1 MVATVMSP
9 EEKTQFVS
17 MQKDIHDIKKKVDGM
32 GGNLEKVL
40 GALMGNDLAK
50 DGGLIARITELEEQ
64 NEEILKELETIKSD
78 RAKTEWYLKLL
89 WTASGF
95 IAAAIFQ
102 FILDHILKK

>member
-1 MVATVMSP
+1 
-9 EEKTQFVS
+9 

-32 GGNLEKVL
+32 GTNLEKVL

-64 NEEILKELETIKSD
+64 NESILKELESLKAD
-78 RAKTEWYLKLL
+78 RAKKDWYLNLL
-89 WTASGF
+89 WTAAGF

-102 FILDHILKK
+102 FVLEHILKK